1 MKDAAN
7 LQNHRLSLT
16 FGERIF
22 ENEDHLIHPTI
33 REQDSEERFKV
44 IGQVAGK
51 SFTGV
56 FVWHDDPPRCI
67 SVRGATMV
75 KNELTALPA
84 DQSDSEDGAVTYE
97 SLDRGHALA

>member
-1 MKDAAN
+1 MIEQRFDLMKDAAN

-33 REQDSEERFKV
+33 REQDSKERFKV

-67 SVRGATMV
+67 SVRRSNNGEERAYR
-75 KNELTALPA
+75 A
-84 DQSDSEDGAVTYE
+84 SS
-97 SLDRGHALA
+97 